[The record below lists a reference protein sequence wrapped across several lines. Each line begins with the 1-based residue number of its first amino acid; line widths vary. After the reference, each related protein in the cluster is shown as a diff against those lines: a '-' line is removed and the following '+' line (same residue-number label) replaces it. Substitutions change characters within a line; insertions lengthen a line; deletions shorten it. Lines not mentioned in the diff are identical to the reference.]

1 MVRRG
6 RRTLLSWLMFEI
18 QEKIEEEFAGRKNG
32 GGVVCLLSLLV
43 SGIKT
48 HQGSRELSL
57 LESLGL
63 EEMSWLTG

>member
-1 MVRRG
+1 
-6 RRTLLSWLMFEI
+6 MFEI